1 MELFIRQSSFWGSLL
16 FIVIQIAQVVI
27 AVIPGSFMTCLAGV
41 VFFGPWYGFLYSAV
55 GIIIGSCI
63 NFYLARRYGE
73 KFIRLFVSD
82 ETYEKTKKK
91 FLTGKNFDV
100 VFTAAILLP
109 CAPDDV
115 LCMLAGLTD
124 MSWRKFLTI
133 LFLGRPGY
141 DRSCL
146 QSGEVPC
153 YQCCCGRRKINKDI
167 RQWAGSAAG
176 YFMLFYRFCSI
187 DSGQPVVYTEK
198 EISQRR
204 KDKGDRR
211 WV

>member
-1 MELFIRQSSFWGSLL
+1 MSRQAVKKATNFTTLVLIGALIIFSVYGYQKGIFTSRDQLELFIRQSSFWGPLL
-16 FIVIQIAQVVI
+16 FIVIQIAQVVL
-27 AVIPGSFMTCLAGV
+27 AVIPGGLTCLAGV

-91 FLTGKNFDV
+91 FLTGKKFDV

-133 LFLGRPGY
+133 LFLGRP
-141 DRSCL
+141 
-146 QSGEVPC
+146 VT
-153 YQCCCGRRKINKDI
+153 I
-167 RQWAGSAAG
+167 
-176 YFMLFYRFCSI
+176 
-187 DSGQPVVYTEK
+187 VVY
-198 EISQRR
+198 SLGGAMLPMLLR
-204 KDKGDRR
+204 
-211 WV
+211 

>member
-1 MELFIRQSSFWGSLL
+1 MSRQAVKKATNFTTLVLIGALIIFSVYGYQKGIFTNRDQLELFIRQSSFWGQLL

-27 AVIPGSFMTCLAGV
+27 AVIPGGLTCLAGV

-55 GIIIGSCI
+55 GILIGSCI

-73 KFIRLFVSD
+73 KFIRLFVND
-82 ETYEKTKKK
+82 ETYEKTRKK
-91 FLTGKNFDV
+91 FLTGKKFDV

-133 LFLGRPGY
+133 LFLGRP
-141 DRSCL
+141 
-146 QSGEVPC
+146 VT
-153 YQCCCGRRKINKDI
+153 I
-167 RQWAGSAAG
+167 
-176 YFMLFYRFCSI
+176 
-187 DSGQPVVYTEK
+187 VVY
-198 EISQRR
+198 SLGGAMLPLLLR
-204 KDKGDRR
+204 
-211 WV
+211 

>member
-1 MELFIRQSSFWGSLL
+1 MSRQAVKKATNFTTLVLIGALIIFSVYGYQKGIFTNRDQLELFIRQSSFWGPLL

-27 AVIPGSFMTCLAGV
+27 AVIPGGLTCLAGV

-55 GIIIGSCI
+55 GILIGSCI

-73 KFIRLFVSD
+73 KFIRLFVND
-82 ETYEKTKKK
+82 ETYEKTRKK
-91 FLTGKNFDV
+91 FLTGKKFDV

-133 LFLGRPGY
+133 LFLGRP
-141 DRSCL
+141 
-146 QSGEVPC
+146 VT
-153 YQCCCGRRKINKDI
+153 I
-167 RQWAGSAAG
+167 
-176 YFMLFYRFCSI
+176 
-187 DSGQPVVYTEK
+187 VVY
-198 EISQRR
+198 SL
-204 KDKGDRR
+204 GGAMLPLLLL
-211 WV
+211 

>member
-1 MELFIRQSSFWGSLL
+1 MSRQAVKKATNFTTLVLIGALIIFSVYGYQKGIFTSRDQLELFIRQSSFWGPLL

-27 AVIPGSFMTCLAGV
+27 AVIPGGLTCLAGV
-41 VFFGPWYGFLYSAV
+41 VFFGPWDGFLYSAV

-91 FLTGKNFDV
+91 FLTGKKFDV

-133 LFLGRPGY
+133 LFLGRP
-141 DRSCL
+141 
-146 QSGEVPC
+146 VT
-153 YQCCCGRRKINKDI
+153 I
-167 RQWAGSAAG
+167 
-176 YFMLFYRFCSI
+176 
-187 DSGQPVVYTEK
+187 VVY
-198 EISQRR
+198 SLGGAMLPMLLR
-204 KDKGDRR
+204 
-211 WV
+211 

>member
-1 MELFIRQSSFWGSLL
+1 MSRQAVKKATNFTTLVLIGALIIFSVYGYQKGIFTSRDQLELFIRQSSFWGPLL

-27 AVIPGSFMTCLAGV
+27 AVIPGGLTCLAGV
-41 VFFGPWYGFLYSAV
+41 VVLGPWYGFLYSAV

-91 FLTGKNFDV
+91 FLTGKKFDV

-133 LFLGRPGY
+133 LFLGRP
-141 DRSCL
+141 
-146 QSGEVPC
+146 VT
-153 YQCCCGRRKINKDI
+153 I
-167 RQWAGSAAG
+167 
-176 YFMLFYRFCSI
+176 
-187 DSGQPVVYTEK
+187 VVY
-198 EISQRR
+198 SLGGAMLPMLLR
-204 KDKGDRR
+204 
-211 WV
+211 

>member
-1 MELFIRQSSFWGSLL
+1 MSRQAVKKATNFTTLVLIGALIIFSVYGYQKGIFTSRDQLELFIRQSSFWGPLL

-27 AVIPGSFMTCLAGV
+27 AVIPGGLTCLAGV
-41 VFFGPWYGFLYSAV
+41 VFFGPRYGFLYSAV

-91 FLTGKNFDV
+91 FLTGKKFDV

-133 LFLGRPGY
+133 LFLGRP
-141 DRSCL
+141 
-146 QSGEVPC
+146 VT
-153 YQCCCGRRKINKDI
+153 I
-167 RQWAGSAAG
+167 
-176 YFMLFYRFCSI
+176 
-187 DSGQPVVYTEK
+187 VVY
-198 EISQRR
+198 SLGGAMLPMLLR
-204 KDKGDRR
+204 
-211 WV
+211 

>member
-1 MELFIRQSSFWGSLL
+1 MSRQAVKKATNFTTLVLIGALIIFSVYGYQKGIFTNRDQLELFIRQSSFWGPLL
-16 FIVIQIAQVVI
+16 FIVIQLAQVVI
-27 AVIPGSFMTCLAGV
+27 AVIPGGLTCLAGV

-55 GIIIGSCI
+55 GILIGSCI

-91 FLTGKNFDV
+91 FLTGKKFDV

-133 LFLGRPGY
+133 LFLGRP
-141 DRSCL
+141 
-146 QSGEVPC
+146 VT
-153 YQCCCGRRKINKDI
+153 I
-167 RQWAGSAAG
+167 
-176 YFMLFYRFCSI
+176 
-187 DSGQPVVYTEK
+187 VVY
-198 EISQRR
+198 SLGGAMLPMLLR
-204 KDKGDRR
+204 
-211 WV
+211 

>member
-1 MELFIRQSSFWGSLL
+1 MSRQAVKKATNFTTLVLIGALIIFSVYGYQKGIFTSRDQLELFIRQSSFWGPLL

-27 AVIPGSFMTCLAGV
+27 AVIPGGLTCLAGV

-55 GIIIGSCI
+55 GILIGSCI

-73 KFIRLFVSD
+73 KFIRLFVND
-82 ETYEKTKKK
+82 ETYEKTRKK
-91 FLTGKNFDV
+91 FLTGKKFDV

-133 LFLGRPGY
+133 LFLGRP
-141 DRSCL
+141 
-146 QSGEVPC
+146 VT
-153 YQCCCGRRKINKDI
+153 I
-167 RQWAGSAAG
+167 
-176 YFMLFYRFCSI
+176 
-187 DSGQPVVYTEK
+187 VVY
-198 EISQRR
+198 SLGGAMLPLLLR
-204 KDKGDRR
+204 
-211 WV
+211 

>member
-1 MELFIRQSSFWGSLL
+1 MSRQAVKKATNFTTLVLIGALIIFSVYGYQKGIFTSRDQLELFIRQSSFWGPLL

-27 AVIPGSFMTCLAGV
+27 AVIPGGLTCLAGV

-73 KFIRLFVSD
+73 KYIRLFVSD

-91 FLTGKNFDV
+91 FLTGKKFDV

-133 LFLGRPGY
+133 LFLGRP
-141 DRSCL
+141 
-146 QSGEVPC
+146 VT
-153 YQCCCGRRKINKDI
+153 I
-167 RQWAGSAAG
+167 
-176 YFMLFYRFCSI
+176 
-187 DSGQPVVYTEK
+187 VVY
-198 EISQRR
+198 SLGGAMLPMLLR
-204 KDKGDRR
+204 
-211 WV
+211 

>member
-1 MELFIRQSSFWGSLL
+1 MSRQAVKKATNFTTLVLIGSLIIFSVYGYQKGIFTSRDQLELFIRQSSFWGPLL

-27 AVIPGSFMTCLAGV
+27 AVIPGGLTCLAGV

-91 FLTGKNFDV
+91 FLTGKKFDV

-133 LFLGRPGY
+133 LFLGRP
-141 DRSCL
+141 
-146 QSGEVPC
+146 VT
-153 YQCCCGRRKINKDI
+153 I
-167 RQWAGSAAG
+167 
-176 YFMLFYRFCSI
+176 
-187 DSGQPVVYTEK
+187 VVY
-198 EISQRR
+198 SLGGAMLPMLLR
-204 KDKGDRR
+204 
-211 WV
+211 

>member
-1 MELFIRQSSFWGSLL
+1 MSRQAVKKATNFTTLVLIGALIIFSVYGYQKGIFTSRDQLELFIRQSSFWGPLL

-27 AVIPGSFMTCLAGV
+27 AVIPGGLTCLAGV

-91 FLTGKNFDV
+91 FLTGKKFDV
-100 VFTAAILLP
+100 VFEEAILLP

-133 LFLGRPGY
+133 LFLGRP
-141 DRSCL
+141 
-146 QSGEVPC
+146 VT
-153 YQCCCGRRKINKDI
+153 I
-167 RQWAGSAAG
+167 
-176 YFMLFYRFCSI
+176 
-187 DSGQPVVYTEK
+187 VVY
-198 EISQRR
+198 SLGGAMLPMLLR
-204 KDKGDRR
+204 
-211 WV
+211 

>member
-1 MELFIRQSSFWGSLL
+1 MSRQAVKKATNFTTLVLIGALIIFSVYGYQKGIFTSRDQLELFIRQSSFWGPLL

-27 AVIPGSFMTCLAGV
+27 AVIPGGLTCLAGV
-41 VFFGPWYGFLYSAV
+41 VFFGPWYGFLYRAV

-91 FLTGKNFDV
+91 FLTGKKFDV

-109 CAPDDV
+109 CAPDYV

-133 LFLGRPGY
+133 LFLGRP
-141 DRSCL
+141 
-146 QSGEVPC
+146 VT
-153 YQCCCGRRKINKDI
+153 I
-167 RQWAGSAAG
+167 
-176 YFMLFYRFCSI
+176 
-187 DSGQPVVYTEK
+187 VVY
-198 EISQRR
+198 SLGGAMLPMLLR
-204 KDKGDRR
+204 
-211 WV
+211 

>member
-1 MELFIRQSSFWGSLL
+1 MSRQAVKKATNFTTLVLIGALIIFSVYGYQKGIFTSRDQLELFIRQSSFWGPLL

-27 AVIPGSFMTCLAGV
+27 AVIPGGLTCLAGV

-91 FLTGKNFDV
+91 FLTGKKFDV

-133 LFLGRPGY
+133 LFLGRP
-141 DRSCL
+141 
-146 QSGEVPC
+146 VT
-153 YQCCCGRRKINKDI
+153 I
-167 RQWAGSAAG
+167 
-176 YFMLFYRFCSI
+176 
-187 DSGQPVVYTEK
+187 VVY
-198 EISQRR
+198 SLGGAMLPMLLRSA
-204 KDKGDRR
+204 
-211 WV
+211 

>member
-1 MELFIRQSSFWGSLL
+1 MSRQAVKKATNFTTLVLIGALIIFSVYGYQKGIFTSRDQLELFIRQSSFWGPLL

-27 AVIPGSFMTCLAGV
+27 AVIPGGLTCLAGV
-41 VFFGPWYGFLYSAV
+41 VFFGPLYGFLYSAV
-55 GIIIGSCI
+55 GIIIVSCI

-91 FLTGKNFDV
+91 FLTGKKFDV

-133 LFLGRPGY
+133 LFLGRP
-141 DRSCL
+141 
-146 QSGEVPC
+146 VT
-153 YQCCCGRRKINKDI
+153 I
-167 RQWAGSAAG
+167 
-176 YFMLFYRFCSI
+176 
-187 DSGQPVVYTEK
+187 VVY
-198 EISQRR
+198 SLGGAMLPMLLR
-204 KDKGDRR
+204 
-211 WV
+211 

>member
-1 MELFIRQSSFWGSLL
+1 MRRQAVKKATNFTTLVLIGALIIFSVYGYQKGIFTSRDQLELFIRQSSFWGPLL

-27 AVIPGSFMTCLAGV
+27 AVIPGGLTCLAGV

-91 FLTGKNFDV
+91 FLTGKKFDV

-133 LFLGRPGY
+133 LFLGRP
-141 DRSCL
+141 
-146 QSGEVPC
+146 VT
-153 YQCCCGRRKINKDI
+153 I
-167 RQWAGSAAG
+167 
-176 YFMLFYRFCSI
+176 
-187 DSGQPVVYTEK
+187 VVY
-198 EISQRR
+198 SLGGAMLPMLLR
-204 KDKGDRR
+204 
-211 WV
+211 

>member
-1 MELFIRQSSFWGSLL
+1 MSRQAVKKATNFTTLVLIGALIIFSVYGYQKGIFTSRDHLELFIRQSSFWGPLL

-27 AVIPGSFMTCLAGV
+27 AVIPGGLTCLAGV
-41 VFFGPWYGFLYSAV
+41 VFFGPWYGFIYSAV

-91 FLTGKNFDV
+91 FLTGKKFDV

-133 LFLGRPGY
+133 LFLGRP
-141 DRSCL
+141 
-146 QSGEVPC
+146 VT
-153 YQCCCGRRKINKDI
+153 I
-167 RQWAGSAAG
+167 
-176 YFMLFYRFCSI
+176 
-187 DSGQPVVYTEK
+187 VVY
-198 EISQRR
+198 SLGGAMLPLLLR
-204 KDKGDRR
+204 
-211 WV
+211 

>member
-1 MELFIRQSSFWGSLL
+1 MSRQAVKKATNFTTLVLIGALIIFSIYGYQKGIFTNRDQLELFIRQSSFWGPLL

-27 AVIPGSFMTCLAGV
+27 AVIPGGLTCLAGV

-91 FLTGKNFDV
+91 FLTGKKFDV

-133 LFLGRPGY
+133 LFLGRP
-141 DRSCL
+141 
-146 QSGEVPC
+146 VT
-153 YQCCCGRRKINKDI
+153 I
-167 RQWAGSAAG
+167 
-176 YFMLFYRFCSI
+176 
-187 DSGQPVVYTEK
+187 VVY
-198 EISQRR
+198 SLGGAMLPMLLR
-204 KDKGDRR
+204 
-211 WV
+211 

>member
-1 MELFIRQSSFWGSLL
+1 MSRQAVKKATNFTTLVLIGALIIFSVYGYQKGIFTSRDQLELFIRQSSFWGPLL

-27 AVIPGSFMTCLAGV
+27 AVIPGGLTCLAGV

-91 FLTGKNFDV
+91 FLTGKKFDV

-115 LCMLAGLTD
+115 LCMIAGLTK
-124 MSWRKFLTI
+124 MSWKKFSAII
-133 LFLGRPGY
+133 LLGKPASIAAYSMALIYAGGFLGK
-141 DRSCL
+141 L
-146 QSGEVPC
+146 
-153 YQCCCGRRKINKDI
+153 I
-167 RQWAGSAAG
+167 A
-176 YFMLFYRFCSI
+176 
-187 DSGQPVVYTEK
+187 
-198 EISQRR
+198 
-204 KDKGDRR
+204 
-211 WV
+211 

>member
-1 MELFIRQSSFWGSLL
+1 MSRQAVKKATNFTTLVLIGALIIFSVYGYQKGIFTNREQLELFIRQSSFWGPLL

-27 AVIPGSFMTCLAGV
+27 AVIPGGLTCLAGV

-91 FLTGKNFDV
+91 FLTGKKFDV

-133 LFLGRPGY
+133 LFLGRP
-141 DRSCL
+141 
-146 QSGEVPC
+146 VT
-153 YQCCCGRRKINKDI
+153 I
-167 RQWAGSAAG
+167 
-176 YFMLFYRFCSI
+176 
-187 DSGQPVVYTEK
+187 VVY
-198 EISQRR
+198 SLGGAMLPMLLR
-204 KDKGDRR
+204 
-211 WV
+211 

>member
-1 MELFIRQSSFWGSLL
+1 MSRQAVKKATNFTTLVLIGALIIFSVYGYQKGIFTSRDQLELFIRQSSFWGPLL

-27 AVIPGSFMTCLAGV
+27 AVIPGGLTCLAGV

-91 FLTGKNFDV
+91 FLTGKKFDV

-133 LFLGRPGY
+133 LFLGRP
-141 DRSCL
+141 
-146 QSGEVPC
+146 VT
-153 YQCCCGRRKINKDI
+153 I
-167 RQWAGSAAG
+167 
-176 YFMLFYRFCSI
+176 
-187 DSGQPVVYTEK
+187 VVYSLGGAMLPTLL
-198 EISQRR
+198 R
-204 KDKGDRR
+204 
-211 WV
+211 